1 MRKRL
6 ASIALTTIFA
16 AAVLAGPVSGARV
29 VKSVKTSS
37 TTPTVVAPPKAQ
49 PGGHMNW

>member
-16 AAVLAGPVSGARV
+16 AAVLAGPASAAV
-29 VKSVKTSS
+29 VKLTPNS
-37 TTPTVVAPPKAQ
+37 TTSTVVQPQPKGHG
-49 PGGHMNW
+49 GGHMHW

>member
-16 AAVLAGPVSGARV
+16 AAVLAGPVAGAV
-29 VKSVKTSS
+29 VKSVSTAS
-37 TTPTVVAPPKAQ
+37 TTTTVVPPVKGHG
-49 PGGHMNW
+49 GGHMNW